1 MDDKKKQL
9 LDRRKN
15 YDPRRRA
22 QGEATSRERN
32 DNLRIKSNVRQ
43 SDKSPVQRE
52 PIQFD
57 ENKPVQGSSV
67 LKLGN
72 VVNELR
78 QKNIGSPLIVKIEG
92 SILGQKNNVIDDYA
106 KSPSH

>member
-52 PIQFD
+52 PI
-57 ENKPVQGSSV
+57 
-67 LKLGN
+67 
-72 VVNELR
+72 
-78 QKNIGSPLIVKIEG
+78 
-92 SILGQKNNVIDDYA
+92 
-106 KSPSH
+106 